1 MMITLTNVSKQYKGH
16 ELFHDLNASFE
27 LGKIYGI
34 TGVNGSGKSVLFK
47 MLCGFVFPD
56 AGTIEVDGQS
66 LTGKHRFP
74 KDFGILIERPGYIG
88 QLDGFRNLKELARIQ
103 NKVDD
108 VTIRRAM
115 EQVGLA
121 PNLTQKVKHYS
132 LGMKQKLGIAQAI
145 MENQQVLLL
154 DEPFNALDAESVERI
169 RAMLIQYKNDGR
181 TIFLTSH
188 HQQDIDL
195 LCDEVYQIQNAQLKK
210 VNQ

>member
-56 AGTIEVDGQS
+56 AGTIEVDGQI

-88 QLDGFRNLKELARIQ
+88 QLDGFTNLKELARIQ

-169 RAMLIQYKNDGR
+169 RTLLVQYKEEGR

-195 LCDEVYQIQNAQLKK
+195 LCDEVYKIQNAQLKK

>member
-1 MMITLTNVSKQYKGH
+1 MITLTNVSKQYKGH

-27 LGKIYGI
+27 PGKIYGI

-56 AGTIEVDGQS
+56 AGTIEVDGQI

-88 QLDGFRNLKELARIQ
+88 QLDGFTNLKELARIQ
-103 NKVDD
+103 NKIDD
-108 VTIRRAM
+108 AAIRRAM

-169 RAMLIQYKNDGR
+169 RTMLIQYKKDGR

-195 LCDEVYQIQNAQLKK
+195 LCDEVYQIQNTQLKK

>member
-1 MMITLTNVSKQYKGH
+1 MITLTNVSKQYKGH

-169 RAMLIQYKNDGR
+169 RTMLIQYKNDGR

>member
-1 MMITLTNVSKQYKGH
+1 MITLTNVSKQYKGH

-88 QLDGFRNLKELARIQ
+88 QLDGFTNLKELARIQ

-169 RAMLIQYKNDGR
+169 RTLLVQYKEEGR

-195 LCDEVYQIQNAQLKK
+195 LCDEVYKIQNAQLKK

>member
-66 LTGKHRFP
+66 LAGKHRFP

-169 RAMLIQYKNDGR
+169 RTLLVQYKEEGR

-195 LCDEVYQIQNAQLKK
+195 LCDEVYQIHDAKLKK
-210 VNQ
+210 IN

>member
-1 MMITLTNVSKQYKGH
+1 MITLTNVSKQYKGH

-56 AGTIEVDGQS
+56 AGTIEVDGQI

-169 RAMLIQYKNDGR
+169 RTLLVQYKEEGR

-195 LCDEVYQIQNAQLKK
+195 LCDEVYKIQNAQLKK

>member
-16 ELFHDLNASFE
+16 ELFHDMNVSFGP
-27 LGKIYGI
+27 GKIYGI
-34 TGVNGSGKSVLFK
+34 TGINGSGKSVLFK

-56 AGTIEVDGQS
+56 AGTIAVDGQA

-88 QLDGFRNLKELARIQ
+88 QLDGFTNLKELARIQ
-103 NKVDD
+103 NKIDD
-108 VTIRRAM
+108 AAIRRAM

-154 DEPFNALDAESVERI
+154 DEPFNALDTGSVERI
-169 RAMLIQYKNDGR
+169 RTLLVQYKEEGR

-195 LCDEVYQIQNAQLKK
+195 LCDEVYQIQAARLEK
-210 VNQ
+210 VR

>member
-1 MMITLTNVSKQYKGH
+1 MITLTNVSKQYKGH

-56 AGTIEVDGQS
+56 TGTIEVDGQI

-169 RAMLIQYKNDGR
+169 RTLLVQYKEEGR

-195 LCDEVYQIQNAQLKK
+195 LCDEVYKIQNAQLKK

>member
-1 MMITLTNVSKQYKGH
+1 MITLTNVSKQYKGH

-27 LGKIYGI
+27 TGKIYGI
-34 TGVNGSGKSVLFK
+34 TGINGSGKSVLFK

-56 AGTIEVDGQS
+56 AGTIEVDGQI

-88 QLDGFRNLKELARIQ
+88 QLDGFMNLKELARIQ
-103 NKVDD
+103 NKIDD
-108 VTIRRAM
+108 AAIRRAM

-169 RAMLIQYKNDGR
+169 RTMLIQYKNDGR

>member
-1 MMITLTNVSKQYKGH
+1 MITLTNVSKQYKGH

-56 AGTIEVDGQS
+56 AGTIEVDGQI

-132 LGMKQKLGIAQAI
+132 LGMKQKLGIAQAT

-169 RAMLIQYKNDGR
+169 RTLLVQYKEEGR

-195 LCDEVYQIQNAQLKK
+195 LCDEVYKIQNAQLKK